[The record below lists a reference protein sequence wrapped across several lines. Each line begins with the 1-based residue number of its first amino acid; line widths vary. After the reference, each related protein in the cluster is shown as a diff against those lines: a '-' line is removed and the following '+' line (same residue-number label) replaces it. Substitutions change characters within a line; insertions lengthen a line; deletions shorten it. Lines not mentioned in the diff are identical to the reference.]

1 MQVETDKYKDRA
13 EESFA
18 EVKAS
23 NEDINALT
31 KDNEKAEARR
41 MYIEELRNQGKI
53 SNEDSSV
60 IKEKI
65 DEFIQENNRT
75 KSEIEEY
82 RKSQLSDG
90 QAGVEG
96 LLYIKSKTVESYPD
110 LSVWI
115 KDYLQNEMGK
125 N

>member
-110 LSVWI
+110 LSV
-115 KDYLQNEMGK
+115 
-125 N
+125 